1 MDSELDLDL
10 DPVLEVVDELEFNA
24 IDEGAEDAYSVFVA
38 ALTDVA
44 FGFGADPVGVDRL
57 KAMLGHSRID
67 GCAADAGARA
77 WQSVIRGQSE
87 DFSECGSMAL
97 DEWAAGIVARVVG
110 SGRSDAIRREVR
122 RRGVAAFGFMAEAA

>member
-10 DPVLEVVDELEFNA
+10 DPVLEVVDELVFDA
-24 IDEGAEDAYSVFVA
+24 VDEGADDAYAVFVD

-44 FGFGADPVGVDRL
+44 LGFGADPVGVDRL
-57 KAMLGHSRID
+57 KAMLGHSRFD
-67 GCAADAGARA
+67 GWTADAGARA

-87 DFSECGSMAL
+87 DFSDCGTTAL

-110 SGRSDAIRREVR
+110 NGRSDAIRREVR